1 MHYPWS
7 RLHRTLSGILPCEA
21 RTFLVWHLSAC
32 QPRSF
37 ILLISKRV
45 YFTTHLLVLSRRSFH
60 KAATKK
66 NVPWHILAPSAVAC
80 DMFLFRASAHPA
92 ERFLCHRAKFPMTQK
107 EIAPSRPEVG
117 AISLKI
123 ILFLISLSYST
134 PDAPEPAPGAAS
146 TSHPALFPASCLTG
160 SDQLR

>member
-1 MHYPWS
+1 MGFTCAPPVTRKAVVSYTALPPLPRNLGGSFLLHYPWS

-92 ERFLCHRAKFPMTQK
+92 ERFLCHRTKFPMTQK
-107 EIAPSRPEVG
+107 RSISAPPSMFSTIHLSR
-117 AISLKI
+117 I
-123 ILFLISLSYST
+123 
-134 PDAPEPAPGAAS
+134 
-146 TSHPALFPASCLTG
+146 
-160 SDQLR
+160 R

>member
-1 MHYPWS
+1 MGFTCAPSVTSRAVVSYTAFPPLPVPCGTGGLSLLHWPWS

-92 ERFLCHRAKFPMTQK
+92 ERFLCHRTKFPMTQK
-107 EIAPSRPEVG
+107 TLPNRQC
-117 AISLKI
+117 L
-123 ILFLISLSYST
+123 LFLQL
-134 PDAPEPAPGAAS
+134 AAI
-146 TSHPALFPASCLTG
+146 
-160 SDQLR
+160 